1 MPYNR
6 NTIVRYKTIDRKLR
20 KGRKA
25 TLEELIDA
33 CAEAVYDING
43 THSVSKRTIQHD
55 LQEMRYSQALGY
67 YAPIVVKQR
76 KYYTYEDP
84 DYTITDIALSDEDV
98 YRLQEAVGMLKQ
110 MTSFQGMGEVEDV
123 VNRLEDYVAS
133 MRHDVEPVILL
144 ENNERVGGLSF
155 ITPLHEAIAAR
166 QVIRIVYQTFKSR
179 IPKDFYL
186 SPYILKEYRN
196 RWFVFGK
203 RHDSKDHVIV
213 NLALDRIQHVEPA
226 PATEKFMKE
235 TRFKPKEYFRDM
247 IGVTRNLDSPVEH
260 VVFRVEQSYVP
271 YIVTK
276 PIHRSQTLIERN
288 EDGSAVFSIDVILNY
303 ELEREFLGACESIT
317 VLEPATFVETLRE
330 RIRQQ
335 SRNYGEWSV

>member
-1 MPYNR
+1 MPFNR
-6 NTIVRYKTIDRKLR
+6 NTIVRYKTIDRMLR
-20 KGRKA
+20 KGRWS

-33 CAEAVYDING
+33 CSDAVYDING
-43 THSVSKRTIQHD
+43 SNSVSKRTIQHD

-144 ENNERVGGLSF
+144 ENNERVGGLHF
-155 ITPLHEAIAAR
+155 ITPLHEAIVNR
-166 QVIRIVYQTFKSR
+166 QVLRVVYQTFKSR
-179 IPKDFYL
+179 MPKDFYF

-203 RHDSKDHVIV
+203 RHDSKDHLVI

-226 PATEKFMKE
+226 PGTEKFMKE
-235 TRFKPKEYFRDM
+235 KRFKPKDYFRDM
-247 IGVTRNLDSPVEH
+247 IGVTRNLDSPVAH
-260 VVFRVEQSYVP
+260 VVFHVEPPNVP
-271 YIVTK
+271 YIITK
-276 PIHRSQTLIERN
+276 PIHSSQKLIERN
-288 EDGSAVFSIDVILNY
+288 EDRSAVFSIDVILNY
-303 ELEREFLGACESIT
+303 ELEREFLGAGETIT
-317 VLEPATFVETLRE
+317 VLEPSSFVATLRE

-335 SRNYGEWSV
+335 GKNYGE